1 MYQVVISR
9 IAEKQLATFPKHV
22 ANSIVAKI
30 DSLSTNPHPPG
41 SLKLEGT
48 DREYRIRSGD
58 YRIIYRLEND
68 TLIIEIIRIGHRRDV
83 YRKR

>member
-1 MYQVVISR
+1 MYQIKISR

-30 DSLSTNPHPPG
+30 DALSTNPRPSG
-41 SLKLEGT
+41 SLKLEGS
-48 DREYRIRSGD
+48 DKEFRIRSGD
-58 YRIIYRLEND
+58 YRIIYRIEND
-68 TLIIEIIRIGHRRDV
+68 TLIIEIIRIGHRQDV